1 MRHVI
6 SVLVENHFGV
16 LTRIAGMF
24 SSRGFNIDSLAV
36 GETTDPTIS
45 RITIVSHGDDSVIEQ
60 IVKQLRK
67 LVDVIRVQDIT
78 RESHIERELVLAK
91 VKCAKET
98 RAEIMQMV
106 SIFRAR
112 IVDVSAESLVIEL
125 VGTQDRIGALLQL
138 LEPYGILE
146 VAKTGAIGLARG
158 PQHLKV

>member
-78 RESHIERELVLAK
+78 KESHIERELVLAK

-112 IVDVSAESLVIEL
+112 IVDVSSESLVIEL
-125 VGTQDRIGALLQL
+125 VGTQDRIGALLEL
-138 LEPYGILE
+138 LDPYGILE

>member
-78 RESHIERELVLAK
+78 KESHIERELVLAK

-125 VGTQDRIGALLQL
+125 VGTQDRIRALLEL
-138 LEPYGILE
+138 LDPYGILE